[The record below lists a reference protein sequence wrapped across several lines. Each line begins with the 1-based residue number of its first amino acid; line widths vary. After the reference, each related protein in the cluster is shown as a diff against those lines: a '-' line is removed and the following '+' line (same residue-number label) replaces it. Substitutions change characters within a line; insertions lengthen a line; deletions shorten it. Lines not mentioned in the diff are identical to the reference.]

1 MAPSNLPGSSP
12 FLINFQEL
20 GKLPEGPSKELELP
34 TSSPL
39 ARFSQ
44 GAQFVFDLA
53 INPISSDK
61 LVAPFS

>member
-1 MAPSNLPGSSP
+1 MASPNLPGSSP
-12 FLINFQEL
+12 PPIDFQEL
-20 GKLPEGPSKELELP
+20 RELLEGPSKELELS

-53 INPISSDK
+53 INPISLDK
-61 LVAPFS
+61 LAVPFP